1 MGSSFF
7 VPKTLPKC
15 LVDCGAVVVFHTINP
30 EGGDCMKIT
39 KDAMYPRPDDT
50 WTIYLKNAITNP
62 AILLMC
68 DKEVIEV

>member
-1 MGSSFF
+1 
-7 VPKTLPKC
+7 
-15 LVDCGAVVVFHTINP
+15 
-30 EGGDCMKIT
+30 MKIT